1 MKVTKVN
8 AFKSND
14 DSLYATEQEA
24 INDNIDM
31 AIDLIDHSCEGS
43 SNLRQEIRDWFRN
56 YPKEIR
62 YIQSTIK
69 KVDDPTE
76 E

>member
-24 INDNIDM
+24 INDNINM
-31 AIDLIDHSCEGS
+31 AIDLIDHNCEGS
-43 SNLRQEIRDWFRN
+43 TGNLRQEVRDWFRS
-56 YPKEIR
+56 YPREIK
-62 YIQSTIK
+62 YILANIK
-69 KVDDPTE
+69 NVTDPE